1 MNKKELRQEIRRRIA
16 LLDASEKQFASDAVC
31 RQIAASDVW
40 QKAGKVLLYEA
51 LPDEIS
57 LQQLIRMAQLE
68 GKKVLMPEPTADAEP
83 LSGLE
88 DTDLAIIPGR
98 AFTESGAR
106 MGRGKGY
113 YDRMLKDLTC
123 PKIGVA
129 FRCQLVDD
137 LPTDSWDIPMDEVVL
152 G

>member
-1 MNKKELRQEIRRRIA
+1 
-16 LLDASEKQFASDAVC
+16 
-31 RQIAASDVW
+31 
-40 QKAGKVLLYEA
+40 
-51 LPDEIS
+51 
-57 LQQLIRMAQLE
+57 MAQLE